1 LREMNHR
8 MRACWRIVL
17 IIGCSWLLFA
27 SGAEPARAETQP
39 FARPASIEPQI
50 DFWVDIFTAYSYR
63 DFVLMDRDDPYKIY
77 QVYHL
82 AGEGCP
88 NRDDIDWVN
97 TYLKTK
103 YADILNR
110 LASGAEPQGSD
121 ERHVAEMFK
130 GRTPYAFRLAADN
143 LRVQEGLKERF
154 REGLLL
160 SKYYRPTM
168 ERIFRTA
175 GVPVELV
182 TLAQVESGFQR
193 GVRSSAGAVGIWQFT
208 RATGKHYMTI
218 RGRHDDRLNPARE
231 TEAAAKLLRSNY
243 ETLGDW
249 PLAITAYNYGTAGTA
264 RAAEQSGS
272 DYTKMVQTYNGPHF
286 GFAVKN
292 YYAEFL
298 AALQVHKYEDKY
310 FPGIESEPAIVPPP
324 LPARSAQLLQVSAPS
339 PSRHHAKPHHSKKHS
354 RTAVAHR
361 STQSS

>member
-1 LREMNHR
+1 

-143 LRVQEGLKERF
+143 LPGTGRPQGTLPGR
-154 REGLLL
+154 LAAQQIL
-160 SKYYRPTM
+160 SPHDGTD
-168 ERIFRTA
+168 FPD
-175 GVPVELV
+175 G
-182 TLAQVESGFQR
+182 G
-193 GVRSSAGAVGIWQFT
+193 SAG
-208 RATGKHYMTI
+208 
-218 RGRHDDRLNPARE
+218 
-231 TEAAAKLLRSNY
+231 
-243 ETLGDW
+243 
-249 PLAITAYNYGTAGTA
+249 
-264 RAAEQSGS
+264 
-272 DYTKMVQTYNGPHF
+272 
-286 GFAVKN
+286 
-292 YYAEFL
+292 
-298 AALQVHKYEDKY
+298 
-310 FPGIESEPAIVPPP
+310 
-324 LPARSAQLLQVSAPS
+324 
-339 PSRHHAKPHHSKKHS
+339 
-354 RTAVAHR
+354 
-361 STQSS
+361 